1 MELKTARRS
10 GGRSRKSARQSKKS
24 IDQLEWGIPYNT
36 DNFVEPLSEEGVNKV
51 HNATMQVL
59 EEIGIEFLNEEAK
72 KVLSEAGCKV
82 DRNSDNVK
90 MDRSWV
96 KEMISKAPS
105 EFEIFPRNINRS
117 VKIGGSNTV
126 FAPVYGPP
134 FVRAL
139 DGVRRYAK
147 IEDFKKSIFSGKK

>member
-1 MELKTARRS
+1 
-10 GGRSRKSARQSKKS
+10 
-24 IDQLEWGIPYNT
+24 
-36 DNFVEPLSEEGVNKV
+36 
-51 HNATMQVL
+51 MQVL

-82 DRNSDNVK
+82 DMNSDNVK

-117 VKIGGSNTV
+117 VKIGGRNMAFVNVSS
-126 FAPVYGPP
+126 PP
-134 FVRAL
+134 NVMDL
-139 DGVRRYAK
+139 DRGRRVG
-147 IEDFKKSIFSGKK
+147 DFESFKDLMKLTQYFNCCLLYTSPSPRD

>member
-10 GGRSRKSARQSKKS
+10 GGRSRKSVRQSKKS

-36 DNFVEPLSEEGVNKV
+36 DNFVEPLNEEGVNKV

-59 EEIGIEFLNEEAK
+59 EEIGIEFLNQEAK
-72 KVLSEAGCKV
+72 NVLSDAGCKV
-82 DRNSDNVK
+82 DRNSDNVR

-117 VKIGGSNTV
+117 VKIGGRNMAFVNVSS
-126 FAPVYGPP
+126 PP
-134 FVRAL
+134 NVSQ
-139 DGVRRYAK
+139 G
-147 IEDFKKSIFSGKK
+147 

>member
-10 GGRSRKSARQSKKS
+10 GGRSRKSVRKSKKS

-36 DNFVEPLSEEGVNKV
+36 DNFVEPLSEEGVSKV
-51 HNATMQVL
+51 HDATMQVL

-82 DRNSDNVK
+82 DMNSDNVK

-105 EFEIFPRNINRS
+105 EFEIFPRNI
-117 VKIGGSNTV
+117 I
-126 FAPVYGPP
+126 
-134 FVRAL
+134 
-139 DGVRRYAK
+139 DQ
-147 IEDFKKSIFSGKK
+147 